1 MLLVKSAFEKRKT
14 LTPVSSND
22 EMRSIKFKLMSYM
35 YELLLV
41 SQSPRRRELLTKA
54 GLLYRSDSVKVSEI
68 IDENVNL
75 TMAISKLA
83 RTKAEAYLNSYK
95 GSKTGPILV
104 LSADTVVVLD
114 GQVIGKPSSEA
125 DACQILRR
133 LSGRDH
139 EVMTGISLIALDEGL
154 GSWPGSAVAAN
165 RTGGGPGP
173 KSNRHE
179 YQGTEISYVKFR
191 DLTDLEIGN
200 YVATGEPMDKAGAY
214 GIQGLGAKLVE
225 SYRGSWSN
233 IVGLPME
240 RLEKVLKDHNWQV
253 ARVEALN

>member
-1 MLLVKSAFEKRKT
+1 
-14 LTPVSSND
+14 
-22 EMRSIKFKLMSYM
+22 M

-54 GLLYRSDSVKVSEI
+54 GLLYRYDSVKVSEI

-75 TMAISKLA
+75 PDAISKLA
-83 RTKAEAYLNSYK
+83 RYKAEAYLNSYK
-95 GSKTGPILV
+95 GPKTGPILV

-114 GQVIGKPSSEA
+114 GQILGKPSSGEE
-125 DACQILRR
+125 ACQFLRQ

-139 EVMTGISLIALDEGL
+139 EVMTGISLILLDEGL
-154 GSWPGSAVAAN
+154 GSWAGGSAESV
-165 RTGGGPGP
+165 RTSGGLGG

-179 YQGTEISYVKFR
+179 YQGAEISQVQFR

-214 GIQGLGAKLVE
+214 GIQGLGANLVE
-225 SYRGSWSN
+225 SHRGSWSN

-240 RLEKVLKDHNWQV
+240 LLEKVLKDHNWQV
-253 ARVEALN
+253 ARAVDAK